1 MLVSAGRALRFRI
14 GRDHHGGQQP
24 NLLPMKSFRILLVLA
39 VCATFAGVLARADTT
54 PAKDQTPPAKSDK
67 ACCDK
72 SADKACCDKADDKAC
87 DKTADKTCCCKD
99 KEPMQCCVDA
109 AKAGKVCEKCNPPA
123 KK

>member
-1 MLVSAGRALRFRI
+1 LTNLWRFACFRPPAGRLGSAL
-14 GRDHHGGQQP
+14 GGITTAGS
-24 NLLPMKSFRILLVLA
+24 NLDLLPMRSFSILLVLA

-72 SADKACCDKADDKAC
+72 TDDKTCDKA
-87 DKTADKTCCCKD
+87 ADKTCCCKD